1 MSGTADKDDGAA
13 AGDAAGAGGSAPGEA
28 RPGPRWHV
36 AVDRGVCIGSGMCAA
51 TAPGGFEL
59 DSARQSHPVRPECEA
74 SDDVLAAAENCP
86 VEAITVTLAA
96 TGEAV
101 FPPEE

>member
-1 MSGTADKDDGAA
+1 MSGKGGNRGTGGEPAA
-13 AGDAAGAGGSAPGEA
+13 
-28 RPGPRWHV
+28 GPRWRV
-36 AVDRGVCIGSGMCAA
+36 TVDRGVCIGSGMCAA

-59 DSARQSHPVRPECEA
+59 DAARQSHPRQAERDADE
-74 SDDVLAAAENCP
+74 DVLAAAEGCP
-86 VEAITVTLAA
+86 VEAIAITLAD